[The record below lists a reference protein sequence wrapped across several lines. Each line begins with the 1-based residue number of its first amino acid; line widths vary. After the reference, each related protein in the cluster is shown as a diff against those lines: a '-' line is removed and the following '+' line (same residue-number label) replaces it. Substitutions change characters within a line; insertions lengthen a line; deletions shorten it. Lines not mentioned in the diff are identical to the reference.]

1 MDEYFGATSVLLP
14 ADDSND
20 ALKISWSDIGNQ
32 TQKSWVEGEDYI
44 AAGIF
49 KDYQTDLI
57 GSFPVLEQYRDGD
70 QATEW
75 YLDQDI
81 IFALGLKLEEDSWV
95 CPGEDFIEVARLRRG
110 DDGRPEI
117 FEIRAEHLRD
127 YLCARKSGL
136 LVATYR
142 SRRAVFD
149 ENPSITWESSNPK
162 KELGGGH
169 WKAPSATSMRPVPRM
184 AQNGPY

>member
-127 YLCARKSGL
+127 Y
-136 LVATYR
+136 
-142 SRRAVFD
+142 
-149 ENPSITWESSNPK
+149 
-162 KELGGGH
+162 
-169 WKAPSATSMRPVPRM
+169 
-184 AQNGPY
+184 